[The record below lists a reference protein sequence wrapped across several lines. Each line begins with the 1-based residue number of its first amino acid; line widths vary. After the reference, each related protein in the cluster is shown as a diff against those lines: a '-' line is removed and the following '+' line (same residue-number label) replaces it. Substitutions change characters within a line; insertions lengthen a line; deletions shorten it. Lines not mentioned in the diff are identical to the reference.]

1 MALKLVRVFHDK
13 LFFDELHDKLMLVK
27 EWFEI
32 VPKKKKKTK
41 QNKTKG
47 DWLQGFVLSLF
58 FKCI

>member
-13 LFFDELHDKLMLVK
+13 TFFDELHDKLMLGK

-32 VPKKKKKTK
+32 IQKKKHRVI
-41 QNKTKG
+41 
-47 DWLQGFVLSLF
+47 DCQGFVLSLF